1 VKAVSSEVEVF
12 VAVGQQNLL
21 AGRLYSSRL
30 EGAET
35 ASFAYDDS
43 YLARP
48 DAYALDP
55 ALPLAAGSHPAPA
68 GRVLFG
74 AFADTLPDRWGR
86 MLVRGAERA
95 RAEATATVPRS
106 ISEEDLLLGVRDD
119 LREGALRFRVGGQPP
134 FLADENSRPPAL
146 ADLPALL
153 DLAARAERDTADYE
167 DLRLLVRAGSS
178 LGGARPKAHVVDGD
192 GRVAIAKFP
201 SVSWDTWNVMAW
213 EKVALDLARDAGIT
227 VSRSQLLQVASR
239 PVLIVERFDRRDG
252 ARVGYASALT
262 MLRAGYGDR
271 RSYLEIAAVIEERSA
286 TVTEDLHQL
295 WRRVAFSI
303 LISNTDDHLRNHG
316 FLHGRGPSWNLSPAF
331 DLNPNPAPG
340 PKNLSTAIDVTDA
353 RASVDTLMSVAGHF
367 RLDPGGAL
375 AILAQ
380 VVRAVAR
387 WPDVA
392 ASHGLVQEDLD
403 VMEPAFAHA
412 ESQRAQALTKGVSG

>member
-1 VKAVSSEVEVF
+1 VKAVSTEVEVF
-12 VAVGQQNLL
+12 VAVGHQNLL
-21 AGRLYSSRL
+21 AGQMYSSRL
-30 EGAET
+30 EGAES
-35 ASFAYDDS
+35 ASFVYDDS

-48 DAYALDP
+48 DAYPLDP
-55 ALPLAAGSHPAPA
+55 ALPLVAGSLQAPA

-86 MLVRGAERA
+86 MLVRGAERE
-95 RAEATATVPRS
+95 RAKAAATVPRS
-106 ISEEDLLLGVRDD
+106 ISEADLLLGVRDD
-119 LREGALRFRVGGQPP
+119 LREGALRFRLGDQPP
-134 FLADENSRPPAL
+134 FLAAENSRPPAL

-167 DLRLLVRAGSS
+167 DLRLLVQAGSS

-192 GRVAIAKFP
+192 GRVALAKFP

-227 VSRSQLLQVASR
+227 VPRSQLLQVAGR

-252 ARVGYASALT
+252 TRIGYASALT
-262 MLRAGYGDR
+262 MLQAGYGDR
-271 RSYLEIAAVIEERSA
+271 RSYLEIAAVIEDRSA

-295 WRRVAFSI
+295 WRRIAFSI
-303 LISNTDDHLRNHG
+303 LISNTDDHL
-316 FLHGRGPSWNLSPAF
+316 LHGRGGSWNLSPAF

-340 PKNLSTAIDVTDA
+340 PKDLSTAIDFGDA
-353 RASVDTLMSVAGHF
+353 RASVDTLTRVAGHF
-367 RLDPGGAL
+367 RLDSGGAL

-380 VVRAVAR
+380 VAQAVAR

-392 ASHGLVQEDLD
+392 TSHGLAQEDLD

-412 ESQRAQALTKGVSG
+412 ESQRAQELTKDVTA